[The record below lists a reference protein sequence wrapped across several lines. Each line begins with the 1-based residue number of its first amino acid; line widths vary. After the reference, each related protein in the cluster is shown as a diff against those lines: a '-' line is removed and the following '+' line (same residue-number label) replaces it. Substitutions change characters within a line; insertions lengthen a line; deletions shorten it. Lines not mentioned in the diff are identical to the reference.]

1 MMNGWYGDGSTYGGH
16 SAVGGIFML
25 VIWVAVI
32 VAVVALVIWLV
43 RQTQVGSSQTHA
55 VAPGGATGETA
66 LDILKARYAKGEIE
80 KAEYEEKK
88 KDLGG

>member
-1 MMNGWYGDGSTYGGH
+1 MM
-16 SAVGGIFML
+16 IL
-25 VIWVAVI
+25 WVAVI

-43 RQTQVGSSQTHA
+43 RQAQVGSGHAHTVQT
-55 VAPGGATGETA
+55 GGAPGETA
-66 LDILKARYAKGEIE
+66 LEILKVRYAKGEIE